1 MKNLLIALS
10 LMPAFLF
17 SIPTFAGQQGWVT
30 NAKIARIVAT
40 VNGGINI
47 RLIPELSGCVSQSG
61 YGPLYASLYPDHPGK
76 DQIHSILLAAY
87 MSNTPIAVYFND
99 DKCTIMEIELGGR

>member
-1 MKNLLIALS
+1 MKKLIVALS
-10 LMPAFLF
+10 FICTLVLNAPA
-17 SIPTFAGQQGWVT
+17 SGGQQGWVP
-30 NAKIARIVAT
+30 NAKITRIVAT

-47 RLIPELSGCVSQSG
+47 RLTPELSGCVSQSG
-61 YGPLYASLYPDHPGK
+61 YGPLYASLHPDHPGK

-99 DKCTIMEIELGGR
+99 DKCTIMEVELGGR